1 MRLRISIDRSLKVR
15 SSRLGSGSDIRRLEV
30 DRLTPGV
37 VAPEAPGAEVVAFA
51 DRRAQALEPALTR
64 RADRAQTA
72 AGLLVPE
79 VMKLFAVA
87 VAEKRRQR
95 IRFVH
100 AVDGDQMVARR
111 DQVVVG
117 DVDFVEQ
124 GRQASV
130 GAGFRQ

>member
-30 DRLTPGV
+30 DRLAPGV

-100 AVDGDQMVARR
+100 AVDGDQMVADATR
-111 DQVVVG
+111 
-117 DVDFVEQ
+117 ESSAMS
-124 GRQASV
+124 AS
-130 GAGFRQ
+130 